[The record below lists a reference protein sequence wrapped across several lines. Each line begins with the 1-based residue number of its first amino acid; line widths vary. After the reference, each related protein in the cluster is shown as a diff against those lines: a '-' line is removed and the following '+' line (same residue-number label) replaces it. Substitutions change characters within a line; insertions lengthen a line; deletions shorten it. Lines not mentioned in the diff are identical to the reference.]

1 MNETLATATHPVQ
14 AELLPRRI
22 GQVVTG
28 VVLAWLVFV
37 LVGGLEA
44 MGRHFVVLGVLRLAM
59 LAALLALVLSAGA
72 QTSRLGRLGL
82 GVAALGAVLNLMGGV
97 GAVVTDGW
105 TYNPFDPAVEAAPP
119 WYAYVIGGSAMVFAL
134 GSILAGLAA
143 RSAGW
148 PAIAAVLGGLLYPM
162 AFVLQGVYGAATG
175 AVIGHLVWVAPWL
188 ALSLALAGP
197 AVRRPRD

>member
-1 MNETLATATHPVQ
+1 M
-14 AELLPRRI
+14 

-28 VVLAWLVFV
+28 AVLAWLAFV

-59 LAALLALVLSAGA
+59 FAALLALILLVGA
-72 QTSRLGRLGL
+72 QSGRLGRLGL
-82 GVAALGAVLNLMGGV
+82 GVAALGAVLNLLGGI

-105 TYNPFDPAVEAAPP
+105 TYNPFAPAVDGAPP
-119 WYAYVIGGSAMVFAL
+119 WYAYVIGGSAALFAL
-134 GSILAGLAA
+134 GSIVAGLAA

-148 PAIAAVLGGLLYPM
+148 PAIAALLGGALYPM
-162 AFVLQGVYGAATG
+162 VFVLQGVYADTG

-188 ALSLALAGP
+188 ALSLALA
-197 AVRRPRD
+197 VWRPRD